1 MDGPGDGGHGSGGKE
16 VLQMTPRFL
25 LKQQYG

>member
-1 MDGPGDGGHGSGGKE
+1 MDGPGEGGARVGGKE